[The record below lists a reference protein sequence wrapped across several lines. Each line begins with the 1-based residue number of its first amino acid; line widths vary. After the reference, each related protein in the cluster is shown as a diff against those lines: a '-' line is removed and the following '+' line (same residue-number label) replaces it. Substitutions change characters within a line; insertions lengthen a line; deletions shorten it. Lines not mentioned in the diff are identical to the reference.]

1 MSAFQEDPAKIARD
15 EAELAERKNRLGL
28 EGADAPEVIEV
39 TEDGQIATPT
49 TVAVAEKEPWP
60 HEILAD
66 FYGEDWEVRKPT
78 EQALAGFALA
88 SGKYVPQKLQTSSAC
103 SFATTCPRNPSS
115 ACTSGS
121 WIRTIRTSP
130 RLHSAR

>member
-49 TVAVAEKEPWP
+49 TVDGA
-60 HEILAD
+60 H
-66 FYGEDWEVRKPT
+66 
-78 EQALAGFALA
+78 
-88 SGKYVPQKLQTSSAC
+88 
-103 SFATTCPRNPSS
+103 
-115 ACTSGS
+115 
-121 WIRTIRTSP
+121 
-130 RLHSAR
+130 